1 MATAALVISLISASL
16 TAGTEGVVLVNA
28 IRSSVHHTVSA
39 SKATGRATKKA
50 AVKTAHATVHVV
62 TLGRK

>member
-16 TAGTEGVVLVNA
+16 TAGTEGVTLVNA
-28 IRSSVHHTVSA
+28 IRSSAHHTVSA
-39 SKATGRATKKA
+39 TKATGRTTKKA
-50 AVKTAHATVHVV
+50 AVKTARVAVHVV